1 VLATETFIHRLALVL
16 HPTGSRQRSHRLLTK
31 PQARLLAAL
40 VTVFL
45 EDVLRTSSVL
55 HPAMDCSETPL
66 FWGRVRKHSLTH
78 SVAYTDGSA
87 LQTSPRA
94 EFSIV
99 FSDHASQ
106 GIARTFRSRVPGE
119 QSISRAEAFAVLGAL
134 LLTKPNVHL
143 TIYCD
148 RLSLV
153 PPCLIRS
160 IGSST
165 PPLSIHLHIASLV
178 AR

>member
-1 VLATETFIHRLALVL
+1 
-16 HPTGSRQRSHRLLTK
+16 
-31 PQARLLAAL
+31 
-40 VTVFL
+40 
-45 EDVLRTSSVL
+45 
-55 HPAMDCSETPL
+55 MDCSETPL
-66 FWGRVRKHSLTH
+66 FWGRVRKRSLTH

-94 EFSIV
+94 GFSIV
-99 FSDHASQ
+99 FSDQASQ
-106 GIARTFRSRVPGE
+106 GIACTFRSRVPGK

-143 TIYCD
+143 TIYCN

-153 PPCLIRS
+153 NQINQLLNTTAFHSPPHR
-160 IGSST
+160 
-165 PPLSIHLHIASLV
+165 ASLI